1 MGAAGQASDHGIQ
14 AILSDLYKG
23 DNILKEMKIL
33 LLNPYYSFTG
43 DTYVFYRASVPYG
56 LIAIESYLK
65 QKGLSAKI
73 YELGIFDEEDV
84 ILEWEGRAR
93 CGVQDKQIKRIIY
106 RENPD
111 IIGISTMYTV
121 FHQDYIDLIQ
131 YIKKLNPN
139 IRIVVGGNHA
149 SSFPQMMLDAG
160 ADQVVVG
167 EGEIAFLDICNGD
180 KSAIVS
186 RDLIP
191 DLDMLPLP
199 DMSAIDFPQ
208 YFQASNPF
216 TMRQPVAGVMTSRGC
231 PHDCCYCTAN
241 GVWRRK
247 WRGKSP
253 EYVIDEITELVWK
266 YGIQEIH
273 FMDDNMA
280 VSKERLR
287 AICNEIIDADLYI
300 KWAMPNGIPYW
311 QLDNDT
317 LDLMKRSGC
326 YRLTFG
332 IESGDPEIRKYI
344 GKEFPLAKA
353 KEVIQYA
360 NKIGIWTICT
370 NIIGFPYETE
380 EQIRRTIDFAK
391 DCGTDFA
398 TFFTLLPHPSS
409 RVYQDFLKEGLV
421 DPADAMSALNEGGAR
436 TVRFSKQEI
445 KDFQRKAYNE
455 FVDHRIH
462 QYLKHPGQM
471 LRKIRSIEDLVYVYK
486 MGIMG
491 ISMKLKRGQ
500 KIATT
505 KDYIYGRKQYVK

>member
-1 MGAAGQASDHGIQ
+1 
-14 AILSDLYKG
+14 
-23 DNILKEMKIL
+23 MKIL

-43 DTYVFYRASVPYG
+43 DTYVFYRAGVPHG
-56 LIAIESYLK
+56 LIAIEAYLK
-65 QKGLSAKI
+65 QHDIHSKI
-73 YELGIFDEEDV
+73 YELGIFEEEDV
-84 ILEWEGRAR
+84 IWKENGVR
-93 CGVQDKQIKRIIY
+93 CGLADWKIKRIIY
-106 RENPD
+106 DEDPE

-121 FHQDYIDLIQ
+121 FHQDYIDLIK
-131 YIKKLNPN
+131 YIKKLKPE
-139 IRIVVGGNHA
+139 IRVVVGGNHA

-167 EGEIAFLDICNGD
+167 EGEVAFLDICKGD
-180 KSAIVS
+180 TSAIVS

-191 DLDMLPLP
+191 DLDRLPHP
-199 DMSAIDFPQ
+199 DLSAIDFPR
-208 YFQASNPF
+208 YFQVSNPF
-216 TMRQPVAGVMTSRGC
+216 TIRQPVAGIMTSRGC

-241 GVWRRK
+241 GVWKRR
-247 WRGKSP
+247 WRGKSA
-253 EYVIDEITELVWK
+253 ERVVDEIAGMEWK
-266 YGIQEIH
+266 YGIREFH
-273 FMDDNMA
+273 FLDDNMA

-287 AICNEIIDADLYI
+287 AICKEIIDADLYI

-332 IESGDPEIRKYI
+332 IESADPEIRKYI

-370 NIIGFPYETE
+370 NIIGFPYERAD
-380 EQIRRTIDFAK
+380 QIRRTIDFAK

-409 RVYQDFLKEGLV
+409 RVYKDFLKEGLV
-421 DPADAMSALNEGGAR
+421 DPKDSMSALNEGGAR
-436 TVRFSKQEI
+436 TVIFSKAQI
-445 KDFQRKAYNE
+445 KDFQRQAYNE
-455 FVDHRIH
+455 FVDHRSRE
-462 QYLKHPGQM
+462 YMKHPGQI
-471 LRKIRSIEDLVYVYK
+471 LRKIRSIEDLMYVGK
-486 MGIMG
+486 LGMMGIN
-491 ISMKLKRGQ
+491 MKLKRGK

-505 KDYIYGRKQYVK
+505 KDYIYGKSQYVK